1 MLLTTLLATMAAGIA
16 AAATPAPYT
25 NGFETNISGWETP
38 TRVSSGTHGITSA
51 TGSWHA
57 ETLQGAG
64 DFTRW
69 CGYSSDFPTGGYS
82 TSIDIYLN
90 PAMILAND
98 TRFDWSSAVNT
109 PTTTFRRDF
118 VFNVGGYT
126 DSDATGATPRFV
138 MSASNNAG
146 ARQLVSEEPR

>member
-1 MLLTTLLATMAAGIA
+1 MPRWRLASLRRPRLAL
-16 AAATPAPYT
+16 YT
-25 NGFETNISGWETP
+25 NGFENNISGWETP
-38 TRVSSGTHGITSA
+38 TRVASGTHGITSA

-69 CGYSSDFPTGGYS
+69 CGYSSDFPAGGYS

-90 PAMILAND
+90 PATILAND

-138 MSASNNAG
+138 ISASNNARRG
-146 ARQLVSEEPR
+146 SSLPKNPG